1 MITANI
7 ASHLPVV
14 AEQQPDTYAV
24 VVQPEKKQVKPSY
37 KTAYTYQQL
46 NQQSDVIASGLKQYG
61 IEKGTRVVLMV
72 QPGLDF
78 FALVFAL
85 FKLGAVLVAVD
96 PGMGIKNLGK
106 CLEEAEPEAFI
117 GNLKANSARVILSWA
132 KNTINKTILVGGN
145 VLTNQLI
152 TGLDEI
158 KLLGKT
164 TSHSKD
170 EIKDEAKAE
179 DIAAILFTSGSTG
192 IPKGVVYTHANF
204 TAQVQA
210 LKELYNIE
218 PGEIDL
224 ATFPLFGLFAPALG
238 MTSIIPQMDFTKP
251 GSVEPT
257 RIIDAVNHYKCTT
270 MFGSPALLNRVGKW
284 AENKEIKLPS
294 LKRVLSAGAP
304 VTTAV
309 LSRFKCLLNNEA
321 QIFTPYGAT
330 ESLPVSSIGSDE
342 ILKQTAKAT
351 IEGKGVCVGKP
362 VVGLDVRI
370 IKINDDIIS
379 EWTDELE
386 LAANQIGEICVR
398 GPQVTRSY
406 FNHSKETGLAKIQID
421 NGFYHRMGDLGYMD
435 GKGKLWFCGRKSH
448 RVITESETLFTICCE
463 AIFNTHASVFRS
475 ALVSAKDND
484 KVVPVICIELE
495 KDNKYKKTEL
505 IEELLAIA
513 KKSEL
518 TKNIQHILFHKNFP
532 VDIRHNA
539 KIGREKLADWATE
552 VLF

>member
-7 ASHLPVV
+7 ASHLPVI

-24 VVQPEKKQVKPSY
+24 VVQAEKKQAKASY
-37 KTAYTYQQL
+37 QTAYTYQQL
-46 NQQSDVIASGLKQYG
+46 NQKSDVVASGLKQYG

-106 CLEEAEPEAFI
+106 CLQEAEPEAFI
-117 GNLKANSARVILSWA
+117 GNSKANFARVILAWA
-132 KNTINKTILVGGN
+132 KNTIKKTVLVAGN
-145 VLTNQLI
+145 IVTNQLI
-152 TGLDEI
+152 TSLDEI

-164 TSHSKD
+164 
-170 EIKDEAKAE
+170 ENCIKDETKEE
-179 DIAAILFTSGSTG
+179 DTAAILFTSGSTG

-204 TAQVQA
+204 TAQVKA
-210 LKELYNIE
+210 LKELYDIK

-224 ATFPLFGLFAPALG
+224 ATFPLFALFAPALG

-270 MFGSPALLNRVGKW
+270 MFGSPALLNRVGQW

-304 VTTAV
+304 MTTTV
-309 LSRFKCLLNNEA
+309 LSRFKRLLNDET

-342 ILKQTAKAT
+342 IIKETAKDTA
-351 IEGKGVCVGKP
+351 EGKGVCVGKA
-362 VVGLDVRI
+362 VAGLDIRI
-370 IKINDDIIS
+370 IKINDEIIS
-379 EWTDELE
+379 EWNNELE
-386 LAANQIGEICVR
+386 LAANQIGEICVK
-398 GPQVTRSY
+398 GPQVTRYY
-406 FNHSKETGLAKIQID
+406 FNRSKETDLAKIQTD
-421 NGFYHRMGDLGYMD
+421 NGFYHRMGDLGYID
-435 GKGKLWFCGRKSH
+435 EKGKLWFCGRKSH

-475 ALVSAKDND
+475 ALVSAKDKD

-495 KDNKYKKTEL
+495 KDKKHSEKEL
-505 IEELLAIA
+505 TEELLAIA

-518 TKNIQHILFHKNFP
+518 TKDIQHVLFHKSFP

-539 KIGREKLADWATE
+539 KIGREKLANWATE

>member
-7 ASHLPVV
+7 ASHLPVI
-14 AEQQPDTYAV
+14 AKQQPDTYAV
-24 VVQPEKKQVKPSY
+24 VVQAEKKQVKPSY
-37 KTAYTYQQL
+37 NTAYTYQQL
-46 NQQSDVIASGLKQYG
+46 NQQSDIIANGLKQYG

-72 QPGLDF
+72 QPSLEF

-106 CLEEAEPEAFI
+106 CLHEAEPEAFI
-117 GNLKANSARVILSWA
+117 GNTKANFARIILSWA

-164 TSHSKD
+164 ASRSND
-170 EIKDEAKAE
+170 ETKAE
-179 DIAAILFTSGSTG
+179 DMAAILFTSGSTG

-204 TAQVQA
+204 TAQVQV

-224 ATFPLFGLFAPALG
+224 ATFPLFALFAPALG
-238 MTSIIPQMDFTKP
+238 MTSVIPHMDFTKP

-257 RIIDAVNHYKCTT
+257 RIVDAVNHYKCTT
-270 MFGSPALLNRVGKW
+270 MFGSPALLNRVGQW
-284 AENKEIKLPS
+284 AEDKQIKLPS

-304 VTTAV
+304 VTTKV
-309 LSRFKCLLNNEA
+309 LSRFKRLLNNET

-342 ILKQTAKAT
+342 IIKETAKAT
-351 IEGKGVCVGKP
+351 IEGKGVCVGKA
-362 VVGLDVRI
+362 VSGLDVRI
-370 IKINDDIIS
+370 IKISDDIIS
-379 EWTDELE
+379 ERIDELE

-406 FNHSKETGLAKIQID
+406 FNRSKETGLAKIQTE
-421 NGFYHRMGDLGYMD
+421 NGFYHRMGDLGYID
-435 GKGKLWFCGRKSH
+435 EKGRLWFCGRKSH

-475 ALVSAKDND
+475 ALVSAKD
-484 KVVPVICIELE
+484 KGRVVPVICIELE
-495 KDNKYKKTEL
+495 KDKKYNKTEL
-505 IEELLAIA
+505 AEELLAIA

-539 KIGREKLADWATE
+539 KIGREKLADWATG

>member
-7 ASHLPVV
+7 ASHLPVI

-24 VVQPEKKQVKPSY
+24 VVQAEKKQAKASY
-37 KTAYTYQQL
+37 QTAYTYQQL
-46 NQQSDVIASGLKQYG
+46 NQQSDVVASGLKQYG
-61 IEKGTRVVLMV
+61 IKKGTRVVLMV

-78 FALVFAL
+78 FTLVFAL

-106 CLEEAEPEAFI
+106 CLQEAEPEAFI
-117 GNLKANSARVILSWA
+117 GNSKANFARVILAWA
-132 KNTINKTILVGGN
+132 KNTINKTVLVGGN
-145 VLTNQLI
+145 VVTNQLV
-152 TGLDEI
+152 TSLDEI
-158 KLLGKT
+158 KSLGKIANP
-164 TSHSKD
+164 
-170 EIKDEAKAE
+170 IKYETKAE
-179 DIAAILFTSGSTG
+179 DTAAILFTSGSTG

-204 TAQVQA
+204 TAQVKA
-210 LKELYNIE
+210 LKQLYDIK

-224 ATFPLFGLFAPALG
+224 ATFPLFALFAPALG

-270 MFGSPALLNRVGKW
+270 MFGSPALLNRVGQW

-304 VTTAV
+304 VTTTV
-309 LSRFKCLLNNEA
+309 LSRFKRLLNNET

-342 ILKQTAKAT
+342 IIKETAKDTA
-351 IEGKGVCVGKP
+351 EGKGVCVGEA
-362 VVGLDVRI
+362 VVGLDIRI
-370 IKINDDIIS
+370 IKISDEIIS
-379 EWTDELE
+379 EWNDELE
-386 LAANQIGEICVR
+386 LSTNQIGEICVK

-406 FNHSKETGLAKIQID
+406 FNRSKETSLAKIQID
-421 NGFYHRMGDLGYMD
+421 DGFYHRMGDLGYID
-435 GKGKLWFCGRKSH
+435 EKGKLWFCGRKSH

-475 ALVSAKDND
+475 ALVSAND
-484 KVVPVICIELE
+484 KDRVVPVICIELE
-495 KDNKYKKTEL
+495 KDKKHNKTEL
-505 IEELLAIA
+505 TEELLAIA
-513 KKSEL
+513 KESEL
-518 TKNIQHILFHKNFP
+518 TKNIQHILFHKSFP